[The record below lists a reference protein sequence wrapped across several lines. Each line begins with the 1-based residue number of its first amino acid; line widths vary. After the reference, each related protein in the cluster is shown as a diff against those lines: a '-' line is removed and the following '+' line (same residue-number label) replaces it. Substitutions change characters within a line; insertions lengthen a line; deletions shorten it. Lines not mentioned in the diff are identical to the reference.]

1 MSKINAV
8 RFINLNYNNNS
19 MRISDDTFQ
28 MQGRSTLM
36 SLQNGGGKSVLVQ
49 MMTAPFVHKRYRDAK
64 DRPFESYFTTSK
76 PTFIMVEWKL
86 DRGAGYCLTG
96 MMVRRSQL
104 TEDDDDNRLEMIN
117 FICEYAGRCGQD
129 IYNLPVVEKNNR
141 EIVLKN
147 YRDCRQLF
155 ESYKKDHAL
164 RFNYYDMNNSAQS
177 KQYFDKLAEYQIY
190 YKEWENIIKKV
201 NLKES
206 GLSELFADCRDEK
219 GLIEKWFLDAVES
232 KLNKEKDRMKEFQNI
247 IEKYVISYKANQSKI
262 ERRNTIR
269 QFKEDA
275 SEIAASAGEYRQV
288 TDKVEEQENNIAGFR
303 DLLTQ
308 METEENAAR
317 DQLLEDKAGCDRE
330 LARIEYEKYSYEIVN
345 LMDQLR
351 FHVSNRDMIGVERDA
366 LEGEITQI
374 ETLLHKMELAKQKEQ
389 VEDVR
394 QDESLL
400 KERLKVLHEGESRLE
415 PERRALGK
423 ALFGYYEKLVE
434 DVAGKIDQN
443 ESSCQEETQK
453 LRELEDRQQWLDENI
468 IRVITD
474 ISIYKERMNSFNRI
488 EDGFNEEFHETFAR
502 NIVGEYEP
510 GFLEIRQE
518 QYQKELEESTRSC
531 TAHKK
536 LLEEA
541 NERQKS
547 LLRDIE
553 DKQQE
558 RIRQDFRIADLE
570 REKADYDRELSERLV
585 MMRYFGIDQKEQ
597 WNMERILAAADRK
610 LAECEQMK
618 RMLEKEEDELQK
630 EYVRLTQGKVLELPE
645 ETLALFGRLN
655 INIVYGMDWLKKNGY
670 SRQRNEEI
678 VRRQPFL
685 PYALILSKHDMKILS
700 EHDRE
705 VYTSFPI
712 PIILRERLEET
723 MAAQE
728 GGLLELPGVSF
739 FMWFNEKL
747 LDEEAL
753 RPLVQEKE
761 NQMREKKEQTAV
773 RKKEYE
779 EYFEKRERLKNQR
792 LTKDAYD
799 KNVTQMSE
807 MKAEAEELLKAI
819 QMLKG
824 DAQKNEEQIST
835 LAADITKEQRSLEK
849 MQKREKDFALFCKEY
864 ETYTECMANV
874 NRCQKEQE
882 RYEQNRKMVR
892 DALETSRERLK
903 SIESAHMELDR
914 KALEYRNKYSMYETY
929 QSMKTEENAEEI
941 QIPATAQEQ
950 EARYEAI
957 TSRMS
962 MQVQDLEKQLQKTS
976 ANLNKLQKELERLAR
991 KYGLEES
998 DWSGT
1003 TYNEKEETH
1012 QEILLEDKRNK
1023 MKIKDRQWNDEDKET
1038 AVCQSR
1044 ISTKKKDMLEKCGEE
1059 EPLAKEE
1066 ITTTE
1071 FEAAIN
1077 QIHFRIR
1084 NIEADI
1090 KKVEQK
1096 LKGLGENLSTLAEYE
1111 DLVCRQE
1118 PQWETDIALLDAKG
1132 LRDFQG
1138 RLLRDYRNYKEE
1150 RERKKSK
1157 LTAYLYKMIQK
1168 EIYQEDYYR
1177 KPLESMLSLTDSAS
1191 MILAQLDTTL
1201 QSYDSQMEKLAVD
1214 ISLVEKEKSR
1224 ITELLSDYCQDVHN
1238 NLGQIDSNSTITIRE
1253 KAVKMLKLQLPDW
1266 TEQEGM
1272 YQLKLGDFLDELTTK
1287 GIEILE
1293 RNENPQECFGTRIT
1307 TKNLYD
1313 SIVGIG
1319 NVQIKLYKVEAQRE
1333 YPITWAQAARNSGG
1347 EGFLTAFVI
1356 LSSLL
1361 YYMRRDETDIFA
1373 DRNEGKVLVM
1383 DNPFA
1388 QTNAAHLLKPL
1399 MDMADKMNTQ
1409 LICFSGLGGDSIYG
1423 RFDNIYVMNLVA
1435 SNLRGGMQYLR
1446 GEHLRGAEE
1455 ETIVSSQIEVIGQE
1469 RLLF

>member
-49 MMTAPFVHKRYRDAK
+49 MMTAPFVHRRYRDAK
-64 DRPFESYFTTSK
+64 DRPFESYFTTSR

-86 DRGAGYCLTG
+86 DRGAGYCLVG
-96 MMVRRSQL
+96 MMVRKSQL
-104 TEDDDDNRLEMIN
+104 TEDDAENQLEMIN
-117 FICEYAGRCGQD
+117 FICEYSNRCDQD
-129 IYNLPVVEKNNR
+129 IYHLPVVEKRNK

-147 YRDCRQLF
+147 YRECRQLF
-155 ESYKKDHAL
+155 ESYKKDHTVK
-164 RFNYYDMNNSAQS
+164 FNCYDMNNSAQS

-190 YKEWENIIKKV
+190 YKEWENIVRKI
-201 NLKES
+201 NLEES
-206 GLSELFADCRDEK
+206 GLSKLFADCRDEK

-275 SEIAASAGEYRQV
+275 SEIAASAGEYKLV
-288 TDKVEEQENNIAGFR
+288 TDKVEEQENSIAGFR
-303 DLLTQ
+303 ALLTQ
-308 METEENAAR
+308 MEAAENAAR
-317 DQLLEDKAGCDRE
+317 DQLLADKAGCGQE
-330 LARIEYEKYSYEIVN
+330 LARIEYERYSYEIVN
-345 LMDQLR
+345 LTDQLR

-366 LEGEITQI
+366 LEGEIAQI
-374 ETLLHKMELAKQKEQ
+374 ETLLHKMELAKQSEQ
-389 VEDVR
+389 VEDIR

-423 ALFGYYEKLVE
+423 ALGEYYEKLVK
-434 DVAGKIDQN
+434 DAADQIDQN
-443 ESSCQEETQK
+443 ETAYQEETQK
-453 LRELEDRQQWLDENI
+453 FRELEDKQQWLDENI
-468 IRVITD
+468 IKVITN
-474 ISIYKERMNSFNRI
+474 ISTYKERMNSFNRI
-488 EDGFNEEFHETFAR
+488 EDSFNEDFQETFVR
-502 NIVGEYEP
+502 NIIGEYEP
-510 GFLEIRQE
+510 GFLDIKGE
-518 QYQKELEESTRSC
+518 QYQKELGECTRSC

-547 LLRDIE
+547 LLRDVE

-558 RIRQDFRIADLE
+558 RIRQEYRTADLE
-570 REKADYDRELSERLV
+570 REKADYERELSERLV
-585 MMRYFGIDQKEQ
+585 MMRYFGIDLKEQ
-597 WNMERILAAADRK
+597 WNMDKILAAADRK
-610 LAECEQMK
+610 LTECEQMK
-618 RMLEKEEDELQK
+618 RMLEKEEDALQK
-630 EYVRLTQGKVLELPE
+630 EFVRLTQGKVLELPE
-645 ETLALFGRLN
+645 ETSALFGRLN

-685 PYALILSKHDMKILS
+685 PYALIMSKHDIKILS

-723 MAAQE
+723 VAAQE
-728 GGLLELPGVSF
+728 SGLLELSGVSF

-753 RPLVQEKE
+753 RLLVQEKE
-761 NQMREKKEQTAV
+761 KQIREKKEQTAV

-799 KNVTQMSE
+799 KNMTQMSE
-807 MKAEAEELLKAI
+807 METEAEALLRAI
-819 QMLKG
+819 QTLKS
-824 DAQKNEEQIST
+824 DAQKNEEHISR
-835 LAADITKEQRSLEK
+835 LAADITKEQHSLEK
-849 MQKREKDFALFCKEY
+849 MQKREKHFALFCKEY
-864 ETYTECMANV
+864 ETYMECMANV

-882 RYEQNRKMVR
+882 RYEQNRKLVR
-892 DALETSRERLK
+892 DALETCRERLK
-903 SIESAHMELDR
+903 SIESAHAELDR
-914 KALEYRNKYSMYETY
+914 MALEYRNKYSIYETY
-929 QSMKTEENAEEI
+929 RLTETEETAKEI
-941 QIPATAQEQ
+941 QLPATAQEQ

-976 ANLNKLQKELERLAR
+976 ANRNKLQKELERLSK

-998 DWSGT
+998 DWAGITYSG
-1003 TYNEKEETH
+1003 KEETH

-1044 ISTKKKDMLEKCGEE
+1044 INTKKKDMLEKCGME

-1071 FEAAIN
+1071 FDAAIN
-1077 QIHFRIR
+1077 QIQFRISS
-1084 NIEADI
+1084 IEADI

-1111 DLVCRQE
+1111 DFVCRHE
-1118 PQWETDIALLDAKG
+1118 PQWETDITLLDAKG

-1138 RLLRDYRNYKEE
+1138 RLLRDYRNLKEE
-1150 RERKKSK
+1150 RGRRKSK

-1177 KPLESMLSLTDSAS
+1177 KSLESMISLTDSAS
-1191 MILAQLDTTL
+1191 LILAQLDTTL

-1214 ISLVEKEKSR
+1214 ISLVEKEKGR

-1253 KAVKMLKLQLPDW
+1253 KSVKMLKLQLPDW

-1272 YQLKLGDFLDELTTK
+1272 YQLKLSDFLDELTAK
-1287 GIEILE
+1287 GVEILE
-1293 RNENPQECFGTRIT
+1293 KNENPQEYFGTRIT
-1307 TKNLYD
+1307 TRNLYD

-1333 YPITWAQAARNSGG
+1333 YPITWAQAAKNSGG

-1423 RFDNIYVMNLVA
+1423 RFDNIYVLNLVA

-1455 ETIVSSQIEVIGQE
+1455 ETIVSSQIEVIGQQS
-1469 RLLF
+1469 LLF

>member
-76 PTFIMVEWKL
+76 PTFILVEWKL

-96 MMVRRSQL
+96 MMVRKSQL
-104 TEDDDDNRLEMIN
+104 TEDDDDNRLEMLN
-117 FICEYAGRCGQD
+117 FICEYANRCEQD
-129 IYNLPVVEKNNR
+129 IYNLPVVEKNNK

-147 YRDCRQLF
+147 YRECRQLF
-155 ESYKKDHAL
+155 ENYKKDHAL
-164 RFNYYDMNNSAQS
+164 KFNYYDMNNSAQS

-219 GLIEKWFLDAVES
+219 GLIEKWFLDAVEG

-275 SEIAASAGEYRQV
+275 LEIAASAGEYKLV
-288 TDKVEEQENNIAGFR
+288 TDKVEEQENSIAGFR
-303 DLLTQ
+303 DLLTR
-308 METEENAAR
+308 METQENAAR
-317 DQLLEDKAGCDRE
+317 DQLLGDKAECDQE

-351 FHVSNRDMIGVERDA
+351 FHVSNRDMIGMERDA
-366 LEGEITQI
+366 LEEEATQI

-423 ALFGYYEKLVE
+423 ALGAYYEKLVGE
-434 DVAGKIDQN
+434 VAKQINQN
-443 ESSCQEETQK
+443 ETAHQEETQK
-453 LRELEDRQQWLDENI
+453 LQELEDKQQWLDENI
-468 IRVITD
+468 IKVITS
-474 ISIYKERMNSFNRI
+474 ISTYKERMNGFNRI
-488 EDGFNEEFHETFAR
+488 EDNFNNDYQETFVR
-502 NIVGEYEP
+502 FIIGEYEP
-510 GFLEIRQE
+510 GFLDIKGA
-518 QYQKELEESTRSC
+518 QYQKELEEGARSC

-536 LLEEA
+536 LLDEA

-547 LLRDIE
+547 LLRDVE

-570 REKADYDRELSERLV
+570 REKADYEKELSERLV
-585 MMRYFGIDQKEQ
+585 MMRYFGIDLKEQ
-597 WNMERILAAADRK
+597 WNMDKILAAADRK
-610 LAECEQMK
+610 LAECEQMR

-630 EYVRLTQGKVLELPE
+630 EFARLTQGKVLELPKETE
-645 ETLALFGRLN
+645 ELFGRLN
-655 INIVYGMDWLKKNGY
+655 INIVYGMEWLKKNGY
-670 SRQRNEEI
+670 SGQKNEEI

-685 PYALILSKHDMKILS
+685 PYALIMSKHDMKILS

-712 PIILRERLEET
+712 PIILRERLEESIS
-723 MAAQE
+723 AHDS
-728 GGLLELPGVSF
+728 GLLELSGVSF

-747 LDEEAL
+747 LDEDAL
-753 RPLVQEKE
+753 RLLVLEKE
-761 NQMREKKEQTAV
+761 TQIREKREQTAV
-773 RKKEYE
+773 RKSEYE
-779 EYFEKRERLKNQR
+779 EYFEKRERLKNQK
-792 LTKDAYD
+792 LTKEAYD
-799 KNVTQMSE
+799 KNMTQVSD
-807 MKAEAEELLKAI
+807 MKTEAEELLKAI
-819 QMLKG
+819 QALKG
-824 DAQKNEEQIST
+824 DAQKNEEYIGK
-835 LAADITKEQRSLEK
+835 LAADIAQEQHILEK

-864 ETYTECMANV
+864 ETYMECMANA
-874 NRCQKEQE
+874 NRCQKEQA
-882 RYEQNRKMVR
+882 RCEQNRKLVR

-903 SIESAHMELDR
+903 TIESAHMDLDR
-914 KALEYRNKYSMYETY
+914 KALEYQNKSSIYETY
-929 QSMKTEENAEEI
+929 RLSQTQDSTEEI
-941 QIPATAQEQ
+941 QIPATVQEQ

-976 ANLNKLQKELERLAR
+976 ANLNKLLKELERMAK
-991 KYGLEES
+991 KYGLEKG
-998 DWSGT
+998 DWGET
-1003 TYNEKEETH
+1003 TYSQEEETH
-1012 QEILLEDKRNK
+1012 QEILLEDRKNK
-1023 MKIKDRQWNDEDKET
+1023 LKVKDRQWNDEDKEA

-1044 ISTKKKDMLEKCGEE
+1044 IDTKKKDMSEKCGME

-1111 DLVCRQE
+1111 DFVCRQE
-1118 PQWETDIALLDAKG
+1118 PQWETDITLLDAKG

-1138 RLLRDYRNYKEE
+1138 RLLRDYRNLKEE

-1157 LTAYLYKMIQK
+1157 LTAYLYKMVQK

-1177 KPLESMLSLTDSAS
+1177 KPLESMISLTDSAAL
-1191 MILAQLDTTL
+1191 ILAQLDTTL

-1266 TEQEGM
+1266 AEQEGM
-1272 YQLKLGDFLDELTTK
+1272 YQLKLSDFLDELTKK
-1287 GIEILE
+1287 GVEILE
-1293 RNENPQECFGTRIT
+1293 KNENPQEYFGTRIT

-1333 YPITWAQAARNSGG
+1333 YPITWAQAAKNSGG

-1423 RFDNIYVMNLVA
+1423 RFDNIYVLNLVA

-1446 GEHLRGAEE
+1446 GEHLRGTEE
-1455 ETIVSSQIEVIGQE
+1455 ETIVSSQIEVIGQQS
-1469 RLLF
+1469 LLF